1 MASFGSVSPLKPVI
15 IMIIMKKL
23 VLFPVCLLIVS
34 ACGNQSIP
42 TESGTIVATTS
53 SDDPCAT
60 ENLPT
65 TVQEINDLMREFDD
79 SSQLASNL
87 PAEQLPDVISNLQRI
102 RRTAED
108 LQIPPC
114 LGTLKTHQLNHM
126 NLMIQTLIAFVG
138 GADQEALQSGL
149 GKAREEHDLYSLE
162 MVRLLGITLAPITP
176 TSPP

>member
-1 MASFGSVSPLKPVI
+1 
-15 IMIIMKKL
+15 MKKL
-23 VLFPVCLLIVS
+23 ILFLLLLSLLITS

-42 TESGTIVATTS
+42 TEPGTATTS
-53 SDDPCAT
+53 SDDPCSS

-79 SSQLASNL
+79 ASQLAANL
-87 PAEQLPDVISNLQRI
+87 PTEQLSDVISNLQRI
-102 RRTAED
+102 RRAAED

-138 GADQEALQSGL
+138 GANQQELTNGL
-149 GKAREEHDLYSLE
+149 EMAREEHDLYSLE
-162 MVRLLGITLAPITP
+162 MVRLLGITLAPVTATP
-176 TSPP
+176 P